1 MMNERSNETS
11 SINATLEQVKQDF
24 MTRMNDTNESMKQL
38 ILKTNEEQ
46 DKRKEN
52 EKNQELITKIEIKYN
67 NLRDEMIRR
76 DELLESQLLDAHG
89 QMQRDAQAIVAP
101 AKSQVENMRQQVNS
115 LNERLA
121 LATESQGKKHEAL
134 NDQLKADVMI
144 RVDHLTTQL
153 SSLVEERESTIT
165 STRQLESKVNK
176 VYKTLSREVTK
187 GKGDREGLWGSLSE
201 LSCRISE
208 LRSQIE

>member
-1 MMNERSNETS
+1 MMNERLNETS